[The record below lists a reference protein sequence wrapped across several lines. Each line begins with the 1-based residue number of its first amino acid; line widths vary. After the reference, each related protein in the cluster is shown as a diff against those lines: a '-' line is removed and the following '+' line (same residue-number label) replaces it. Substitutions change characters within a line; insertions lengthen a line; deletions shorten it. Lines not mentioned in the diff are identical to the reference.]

1 MKKSLIL
8 ISIFLI
14 FSLLSGQAN
23 DNNPLNDPDQ
33 MITIS
38 RHTTLVKALKTIETF
53 SEQYENR
60 KIINLS
66 SIDAPI
72 ELPINRLYWKDAL
85 LLLIRL
91 NDLAVTEKPGS
102 YLIEDKEEEIDE
114 IDKDKITIDSQLIKI
129 SGILFKADKSFT
141 RSLGIDWSTLVSGEV
156 NANVNFTTTDNI
168 MSDVISISATETIQS
183 GNVTLDVNTLI
194 KAMESNQKGSVIAR
208 PNISVL
214 SGKKGYIQV
223 GQNFSIKTIDE
234 EGNTTDEFF
243 ETGIILQVE
252 PEVIKTDQ
260 QDDVIYLNVS
270 FEKSTATPGEV
281 STVINQSKS
290 TTELLLFD
298 GEEAMISGLYDTDT
312 VTERIG
318 IPLLKDLPWWFLGL
332 RYLFGYN
339 SITQNENELIVIL
352 KAELVKP
359 AMDRLRQHK
368 QLPEQIKDQEEDFE
382 NTKKIFEGK

>member
-14 FSLLSGQAN
+14 FSLLTGQEN
-23 DNNPLNDPDQ
+23 DNRATNDPDQ

-38 RHTTLVKALKTIETF
+38 RHTSLVKALKTIETF

-72 ELPINRLYWKDAL
+72 DLPINKLHWKDAL
-85 LLLIRL
+85 LLLVRL

-102 YLIEDKEEEIDE
+102 YLIEDKVEEIEEE
-114 IDKDKITIDSQLIKI
+114 DKDKITIDSQLIKI

-168 MSDVISISATETIQS
+168 MSDVISLSATESIQS

-352 KAELVKP
+352 KAELVRP
-359 AMDRLRQHK
+359 AMERLRQHK
-368 QLPEQIKDQEEDFE
+368 KLPEQIDEQEQDFE

>member
-1 MKKSLIL
+1 MKKSLLL
-8 ISIFLI
+8 ISILLI
-14 FSLLSGQAN
+14 ISWLAGQN
-23 DNNPLNDPDQ
+23 SDDNRNNPDEL
-33 MITIS
+33 ITIS
-38 RHTTLVKALKTIETF
+38 RNTSFVKALKTIETF
-53 SEQYENR
+53 SEHYENR

-66 SIDAPI
+66 SVDAPI
-72 ELPINRLYWKDAL
+72 DLPINRLYWKDAL
-85 LLLIRL
+85 NLLVQLHEL
-91 NDLAVTEKPGS
+91 ELTEKPGS
-102 YLIEDKEEEIDE
+102 YLVKDPEEIVEEEDP
-114 IDKDKITIDSQLIKI
+114 DKITIDSQLIKI

-156 NANVNFTTTDNI
+156 NANVNLNTTSNI
-168 MSDVISISATETIQS
+168 MSEVINISATETLQS

-214 SGKKGYIQV
+214 SGKRGYIQV

-252 PEVIKTDQ
+252 PKVIKTDQ
-260 QDDVIYLNVS
+260 QDDVIFLNVS

-312 VTERIG
+312 ITERIG
-318 IPLLKDLPWWFLGL
+318 IPILKDLPWWFLGL

-339 SITQNENELIVIL
+339 SISQNENELIVIL

-359 AMDRLRQHK
+359 TMERLRQHK
-368 QLPEQIKDQEEDFE
+368 KISEQIEEQKQDFE
-382 NTKKIFEGK
+382 DVKKIFEEK